1 MARVDILLSTY
12 NGGRFLPCQLDSI
25 LAQTHRDFRLV
36 VRDDGSSDA
45 TVEIVGRYAAA
56 DPRITILRGAPSGNI
71 GYRASFLAL
80 LAAESDADYFAFCDQ
95 DDCWKPEKLALA
107 VGALEKAGGRP
118 ALYTSS
124 YDYCD
129 EETRVTG
136 APAAL
141 PPGPPPFRQ
150 TLFYN
155 SAFGFTVAINRA
167 LREKAIAAA
176 PFCPDVPHDK
186 LCAQL
191 ALVFGDYIRDERSTA
206 LYRRHSGTVTGSGQ
220 SILKK
225 ISAWA
230 RNDILGGTIAEYRAH
245 ARQMSDALGA
255 LGRGDCEAA
264 RTLRLFGAA
273 PSFARF
279 LRSLLFTHRLRPSLG
294 GELSLRAAFA
304 IGR

>member
-12 NGGRFLPCQLDSI
+12 NGGRFLPCQLDSV
-25 LAQTHRDFRLV
+25 LAQSHRDFRLV
-36 VRDDGSSDA
+36 ARDDGSSDN
-45 TVEIVGRYAAA
+45 TVEILGRYAAA
-56 DPRITILRGAPSGNI
+56 DRRITILGGAPSGNI

-80 LAAESDADYFAFCDQ
+80 LAAESGSDYFAFCDQ
-95 DDCWKPEKLALA
+95 DDYWKPEKLAMA
-107 VGALEKAGGRP
+107 VAALEKAGDRP

-129 EETRVTG
+129 EATRVTG

-141 PPGPPPFRQ
+141 PPGPPPVSQ

-167 LREKAIAAA
+167 LRETVIAAA

-191 ALVFGDYIRDERSTA
+191 ALAFGVYIRDDRRTA

-220 SILKK
+220 SILKML
-225 ISAWA
+225 SAWA
-230 RNDILGGTIAEYRAH
+230 RNDILGGTIAGYRTQAL
-245 ARQMSDALGA
+245 QMAAALEA
-255 LGRGDCEAA
+255 LGRGDGEEA
-264 RTLRLFGAA
+264 RMLRLFGAT
-273 PSFARF
+273 PSAARL
-279 LRSLLFTHRLRPSLG
+279 LRSLFFPRRLRPSLG

-304 IGR
+304 LGR